1 MRRLSQRKSA
11 DKPREKRV
19 AKQHVQQSRG
29 GAMHVTGEEER
40 RKKKKKKVVVMYRD
54 ADRT

>member
-1 MRRLSQRKSA
+1 
-11 DKPREKRV
+11 
-19 AKQHVQQSRG
+19 VQQSRG